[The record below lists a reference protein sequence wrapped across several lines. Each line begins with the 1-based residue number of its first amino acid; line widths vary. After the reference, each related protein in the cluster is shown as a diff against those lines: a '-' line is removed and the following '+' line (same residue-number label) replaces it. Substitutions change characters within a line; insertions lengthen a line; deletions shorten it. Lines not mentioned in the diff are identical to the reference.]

1 MFATLQNW
9 LHCQAIAGLLV
20 ILICSLKF
28 LVTSAS
34 IACAYA
40 EMLSEYFTGSFISS
54 MENTAT
60 NNDHMK
66 QVETSFTD
74 SLKMTKR

>member
-1 MFATLQNW
+1 
-9 LHCQAIAGLLV
+9 
-20 ILICSLKF
+20 
-28 LVTSAS
+28 
-34 IACAYA
+34 
-40 EMLSEYFTGSFISS
+40 MLSEYFTGSFISS

-60 NNDHMK
+60 NNDHME